1 MENRSLIRWLFLICA
16 CLMVISCDSQRQKF
30 SSPPGYDFSK
40 PKRYKM
46 PMALKEISG
55 ITFNKGINDTLYAEE
70 DENGKVFHFKLGD
83 QDIQPT
89 RFGKKGDFEDI
100 AICNQYVILL
110 RSDGVLFTFPLSE
123 TRQNEAQQVK
133 SFEGLLAAGEYEGL
147 ASDEKSGKV
156 FVLCKQCSNE
166 KTRKTGGGTILQ
178 LDASG
183 NLTASGE
190 FAINVK
196 EIDALAETRKINFHP
211 SALAR
216 NPVTGEWW
224 ILSATNRMLVI
235 ADETWKINAA
245 YKLDPTLFN
254 QPEGMAFDSRRNLYI
269 SNERGQQSN
278 ATVLEFDSQNK

>member
-1 MENRSLIRWLFLICA
+1 
-16 CLMVISCDSQRQKF
+16 MVISCESQQQKF

-46 PMALKEISG
+46 PFELKEISG
-55 ITFNKGINDTLYAEE
+55 IAFNKGIKDTLYAEE

-83 QDIQPT
+83 KDIQIT

-100 AICNQYVILL
+100 AICHQYVIML

-123 TRQNEAQQVK
+123 TWQRDARQVK
-133 SFEGLLAAGEYEGL
+133 SFEGLLAGGEYEGL
-147 ASDEKSGKV
+147 DSDEKSGKV

-178 LDASG
+178 MDASG
-183 NLTASGE
+183 NLTLSGE
-190 FAINVK
+190 FGINVK
-196 EIDALAETRKINFHP
+196 EIDELASTRKINFHP

-216 NPVTGEWW
+216 NPATGEWW
-224 ILSATNRMLVI
+224 ILSATNRMLVT
-235 ADETWKINAA
+235 ADETWKIKAV
-245 YKLDPTLFN
+245 YPLDPTLFN
-254 QPEGMAFDSRRNLYI
+254 QPEGMAFDSRQNLYI

-278 ATVLEFDSQNK
+278 ATVLEFDRKNK